1 MNAVGRLSS
10 LYLLKLKGAP
20 KGASGRN
27 DGLETGG
34 WGAATVE
41 AEFEHERTALLAE
54 LLLSGTASDSGDDE
68 TAISGSLKLKVST
81 FVDSATVPVFCLLAA

>member
-1 MNAVGRLSS
+1 LNAVGRLSS

-34 WGAATVE
+34 WGVAMVE

-54 LLLSGTASDSGDDE
+54 LLLSGTASGSGDE
-68 TAISGSLKLKVST
+68 TVISGSPKLKVST
-81 FVDSATVPVFCLLAA
+81 FMDSATVPVFCLLAA